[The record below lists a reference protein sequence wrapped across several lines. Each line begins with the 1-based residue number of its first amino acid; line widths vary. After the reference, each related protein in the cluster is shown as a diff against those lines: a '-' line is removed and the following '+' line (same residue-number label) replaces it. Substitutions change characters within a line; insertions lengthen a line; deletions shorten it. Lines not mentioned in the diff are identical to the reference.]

1 MSEPLPVL
9 EEKFVIPSY
18 FVDDSAHLTV
28 TSLFQLI
35 QEMSDRHATILG
47 AGWQQLRHRGFFWVI
62 TKIKLVINR
71 LPSWQ
76 EPVLLRT
83 WVKKSEAATSPRDF
97 EMEDAEGNLLV
108 AASTIWAILDKEQS
122 HPQRMDMF
130 DGCFMPQERSAMDKK
145 PPKIGPIKLPDTLP
159 EPKAVLYSDI
169 DMNHHVNNAHYIQWA
184 FDSVSDDF
192 RKSHEISSVVVN
204 FIAQAKLGGRYRV
217 CTELLSEEQY
227 KTVILS
233 EDTQTEYCRLQTEWR
248 SKMILK

>member
-18 FVDDSAHLTV
+18 FVDDNAQLTV

-62 TKIKLVINR
+62 TKIKLIINR

-97 EMEDAEGNLLV
+97 EMEDAEGNILV

-122 HPQRMDMF
+122 RPQRMDMF
-130 DGCFMPQERSAMDKK
+130 DGLFMPQERSAIDRK
-145 PPKIGPIKLPDTLP
+145 PPKIGPIQLPEVLP
-159 EPKAVLYSDI
+159 EPKSVLHSDI

-184 FDSVSDDF
+184 FDSVGDKF
-192 RKSHEISSVVVN
+192 RKSHRINNVVVN
-204 FIAQAKLGGRYRV
+204 FIAQAKSGDRYRV
-217 CTELLSEEQY
+217 CTEQTDEENY
-227 KTVILS
+227 KTAIFS
-233 EDTQTEYCRLQTEWR
+233 EDMQTEFCRLQTEWQLI
-248 SKMILK
+248 S

>member
-9 EEKFVIPSY
+9 EERFVIPSY
-18 FVDDSAHLTV
+18 FVDDNAQLTV

-62 TKIKLVINR
+62 TKIKLIINR

-83 WVKKSEAATSPRDF
+83 WVKKSEAATSPREF
-97 EMEDAEGNLLV
+97 EMEDAEGNILV

-122 HPQRMDMF
+122 RPQRMDMF
-130 DGCFMPQERSAMDKK
+130 DGCFMPQERSAIDRK
-145 PPKIGPIKLPDTLP
+145 PPKIGPMQIPEILP
-159 EPKAVLYSDI
+159 EPKLVLHSDI

-184 FDSVSDDF
+184 FDSVCDEF
-192 RKSHEISSVVVN
+192 RKLHKIKSVVVN
-204 FIAQAKLGGRYRV
+204 FIAQAKPGDHYRV
-217 CTELLSEEQY
+217 CTEQIAEENY
-227 KTVILS
+227 KTAIFS
-233 EDTQTEYCRLQTEWR
+233 EDMQTEFCRLQTEWQ
-248 SKMILK
+248 SVN

>member
-1 MSEPLPVL
+1 MSELLPVL

-18 FVDDSAHLTV
+18 FVDDSARLTV

-97 EMEDAEGNLLV
+97 EMEDAEGNILV
-108 AASTIWAILDKEQS
+108 SASTIWAILDKEQS
-122 HPQRMDMF
+122 RPQRMDMF
-130 DGCFMPQERSAMDKK
+130 DGCFLPQERSVMDKK

-184 FDSVSDDF
+184 FDSVCDDF

-217 CTELLSEEQY
+217 CTEPISEEQY
-227 KTVILS
+227 KTGIFS
-233 EDTQTEYCRLQTEWR
+233 EDMQTEYCRLQTEWR
-248 SKMILK
+248 KVK

>member
-9 EEKFVIPSY
+9 EEKFIIPSY
-18 FVDDSAHLTV
+18 FVDDNAQLTV

-62 TKIKLVINR
+62 TKIKLIINR

-97 EMEDAEGNLLV
+97 EMEDAEGNILV

-122 HPQRMDMF
+122 RPQRMDMF
-130 DGCFMPQERSAMDKK
+130 DSLFMPQERSAIDRK
-145 PPKIGPIKLPDTLP
+145 PPKIGPIQLSEVLP
-159 EPKAVLYSDI
+159 EPKSVLHSDI

-184 FDSVSDDF
+184 FDSVRDDF
-192 RKSHEISSVVVN
+192 RKSHKISSVVVN
-204 FIAQAKLGGRYRV
+204 FIAQAKPGDRYRV
-217 CTELLSEEQY
+217 CTEHLADENY
-227 KTVILS
+227 KTAIFS
-233 EDTQTEYCRLQTEWR
+233 EDMQTEFCRLQTEWK
-248 SKMILK
+248 SIM

>member
-18 FVDDSAHLTV
+18 FVDDNAQLTV

-62 TKIKLVINR
+62 TKIKLIINR

-97 EMEDAEGNLLV
+97 EMEDAEGNILV

-122 HPQRMDMF
+122 RPQRMDMF
-130 DGCFMPQERSAMDKK
+130 DGCFMPQERSAIDRK
-145 PPKIGPIKLPDTLP
+145 PPKIGPIQLP
-159 EPKAVLYSDI
+159 EELPALKSVLHSDI

-184 FDSVSDDF
+184 FDSVSDAF
-192 RKSHEISSVVVN
+192 RKSRKINSLVVN
-204 FIAQAKLGGRYRV
+204 FIAQAKPGDRYRV
-217 CTELLSEEQY
+217 CTEHLTDETY
-227 KTVILS
+227 KTAIFS
-233 EDTQTEYCRLQTEWR
+233 EDMQTEFCRLQTEWENVN
-248 SKMILK
+248 

>member
-9 EEKFVIPSY
+9 EEKFIIPSY
-18 FVDDSAHLTV
+18 FVDDNAQLTV

-62 TKIKLVINR
+62 TKIKLIINR

-97 EMEDAEGNLLV
+97 EMEDADGNLLV
-108 AASTIWAILDKEQS
+108 AASTLWAILDKEQGR
-122 HPQRMDMF
+122 PQRMDMF
-130 DGCFMPQERSAMDKK
+130 DGSFMPQERSAIDKK
-145 PPKIGPIKLPDTLP
+145 PPKIGPIQRPEVLP
-159 EPKAVLYSDI
+159 EAKSAEYSDI

-184 FDSVSDDF
+184 FDSVPDEF
-192 RKSHEISSVVVN
+192 RKSHRINSVVVN
-204 FIAQAKLGGRYRV
+204 FIAQAKLGDGYRV
-217 CTELLSEEQY
+217 CTELLSEENH
-227 KTVILS
+227 KTAIFS
-233 EDTQTEYCRLQTEWR
+233 EDMQTEFCRLQTEWR
-248 SKMILK
+248 LEM

>member
-18 FVDDSAHLTV
+18 FVDDNAQLTV

-47 AGWQQLRHRGFFWVI
+47 AGWKQLRHRGFFWVI
-62 TKIKLVINR
+62 TKIKLIINR

-97 EMEDAEGNLLV
+97 EMEDAEGNILV
-108 AASTIWAILDKEQS
+108 AASTIWAILDKEQGR
-122 HPQRMDMF
+122 PQRMDMF
-130 DGCFMPQERSAMDKK
+130 DGCFMPQERSAIDRK
-145 PPKIGPIKLPDTLP
+145 PPKIGPVQAPDVLP
-159 EPKAVLYSDI
+159 ESKSVLYSDI

-184 FDSVSDDF
+184 FDSVSDAF
-192 RKSHEISSVVVN
+192 RKSHKISSVVVN
-204 FIAQAKLGGRYRV
+204 FIAQAKFGDSYRV
-217 CTELLSEEQY
+217 CTEHVADETY
-227 KTVILS
+227 KIAVFS
-233 EDTQTEYCRLQTEWR
+233 EDMQTEFCRLQTEW
-248 SKMILK
+248 KNVN